1 MRRRKVNPSVFTDQ
15 NGNKMLRNPKTG
27 AVKPFTSSAL
37 KVSKRPTMSSK
48 IRKRLNPAFK
58 QKMASSNNM
67 MRNGTLIK
75 NKPMMEDLKKPI
87 ELLDFTRRSYET
99 FYNHYYNDK
108 YGTPKANRIRVR
120 GYRFFDEF
128 NNQVARVEVE
138 TKNENNIITIFEISP
153 KYQGLRF
160 GKDLLQMAKV
170 SLSANAASIERSE
183 ESKIRFFE
191 SNGFIKMG
199 EYKQNCILK
208 LLTQNPVDRSKAVE
222 LFDKPSVL
230 SAIDRE
236 FNNELYHTGG
246 FDYEGYRDYL

>member
-1 MRRRKVNPSVFTDQ
+1 MKILNERS
-15 NGNKMLRNPKTG
+15 GPKTY
-27 AVKPFTSSAL
+27 SSTHPTWTKFGLVGYKNGQQVNAPSL
-37 KVSKRPTMSSK
+37 SRPKFVEKS
-48 IRKRLNPAFK
+48 RFA
-58 QKMASSNNM
+58 
-67 MRNGTLIK
+67 GIK
-75 NKPMMEDLKKPI
+75 NPMTKQISIAKAKKKTMMEDLKKSI

-108 YGTPKANRIRVR
+108 YGTPKAHRIRVR

-160 GKDLLQMAKV
+160 GKDLLQMAKI
-170 SLSANAASIERSE
+170 SLSANAASIEKNE

-191 SNGFIKMG
+191 YNGFIKMG
-199 EYKQNCILK
+199 ENKQNCILK
-208 LLTQNPVDRSKAVE
+208 LLTQNPVDRSKTVE

-246 FDYEGYRDYL
+246 YDYEGYRDYL